1 MIFPNQILI
10 NGMWRDGSDG
20 TKAPVINPATEEAF
34 AEVCWGTPADADLA
48 LDAAEKAI
56 ADGATLLVDGGMRAD
71 SLRPGDLV
79 LATVIGSEGVD
90 LVAAVDRRLR

>member
-1 MIFPNQILI
+1 M
-10 NGMWRDGSDG
+10 
-20 TKAPVINPATEEAF
+20 
-34 AEVCWGTPADADLA
+34 
-48 LDAAEKAI
+48 
-56 ADGATLLVDGGMRAD
+56 VDGGMRAD